1 MTNDCPLLA
10 HKTEEKQIQICL
22 NCPMPHCVL
31 DDGDPN
37 PFLEQRNLEIA
48 RLASQGKTINHLA
61 RQFHIHHR
69 TVERILSQATNTE
82 RRTQNGGNHG

>member
-31 DDGDPN
+31 DDGDSN
-37 PFLEQRNLEIA
+37 PFLDQRNLEIA

-69 TVERILSQATNTE
+69 TVERILSQTAAKEVT
-82 RRTQNGGNHG
+82 HG